1 MTQEI
6 TIEQKLLDL
15 QTAFCVESALR
26 SKWER
31 EVFQMRNILK
41 DMGILDDVDECM
53 KGWQEENDVNHLVQ
67 VIGNKDY
74 SVKEDVGE
82 EESSEKGDSPL
93 EKHCTLVAKLRKGV
107 FGD

>member
-1 MTQEI
+1 MTQET

-53 KGWQEENDVNHLVQ
+53 KGWQEENDVNHLVK
-67 VIGNKDY
+67 VIGG
-74 SVKEDVGE
+74 VKEDVGE
-82 EESSEKGDSPL
+82 EESSEEGDSPL
-93 EKHCTLVAKLRKGV
+93 EKHCTLVARLRKGI
-107 FGD
+107 FGK

>member
-1 MTQEI
+1 MAQET
-6 TIEQKLLDL
+6 TIVQKLLDL
-15 QTAFCVESALR
+15 QTAFCIESALR

-53 KGWQEENDVNHLVQ
+53 KGWQEENDVNHLVK
-67 VIGNKDY
+67 VLGDKEY

-82 EESSEKGDSPL
+82 GNSSEEGDSLL

>member
-1 MTQEI
+1 MTQEE
-6 TIEQKLLDL
+6 TLEQKLLDT

-41 DMGILDDVDECM
+41 DMGILEDVDECM

-67 VIGNKDY
+67 VIGG
-74 SVKEDVGE
+74 VKEDVGGGD
-82 EESSEKGDSPL
+82 SSEEGDSPL
-93 EKHCTLVAKLRKGV
+93 EKHCTLVARLRKGI
-107 FGD
+107 FGK